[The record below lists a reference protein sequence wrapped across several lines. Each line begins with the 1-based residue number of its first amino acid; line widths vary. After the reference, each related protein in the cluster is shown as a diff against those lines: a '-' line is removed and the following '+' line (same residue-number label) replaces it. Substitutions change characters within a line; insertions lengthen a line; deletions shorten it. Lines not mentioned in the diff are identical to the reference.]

1 MKKRIGYAAAT
12 AGGILLAA
20 AGLMLL
26 RAGTPSW
33 MAALP
38 YVAIGIGCGLFGC
51 GVSSWIN
58 ARVLQSR
65 PDLKKQ
71 LEIEQNDERNT
82 AIQNKARAISGDI
95 TMLAVL
101 LAAMFF
107 QAFEGPEIPGWIIWF
122 LFGIVIGNLLL
133 SLALHRWLQR
143 KM

>member
-58 ARVLQSR
+58 ARVLQ
-65 PDLKKQ
+65 
-71 LEIEQNDERNT
+71 I
-82 AIQNKARAISGDI
+82 
-95 TMLAVL
+95 
-101 LAAMFF
+101 
-107 QAFEGPEIPGWIIWF
+107 
-122 LFGIVIGNLLL
+122 
-133 SLALHRWLQR
+133 
-143 KM
+143 

>member
-82 AIQNKARAISGDI
+82 AIAHRAKAKAYDV
-95 TMLAVL
+95 MLYVFSALMVSLALMGTSMAAVL
-101 LAAMFF
+101 LLVFAYLLVVGVFIYFLCKF
-107 QAFEGPEIPGWIIWF
+107 QKE
-122 LFGIVIGNLLL
+122 
-133 SLALHRWLQR
+133 
-143 KM
+143 M